1 MAMKL
6 AVSGLTGPTL
16 ALANAVQRVFDGLS
30 SVRMDIV
37 ADVASLPN
45 ATAWQGRKILVRD
58 IGAGVKGEATAL
70 DGTWHTRA
78 I

>member
-1 MAMKL
+1 MRL
-6 AVSGLTGPTL
+6 PFSGLTGP
-16 ALANAVQRVFDGLS
+16 ALNFANAVQRAFDALT

-45 ATAWQGRKILVRD
+45 ATAWQGRKIIVRD
-58 IGAGVKGEATAL
+58 IGAGVEGEATAL
-70 DGTWHTRA
+70 DGIWYTRA

>member
-1 MAMKL
+1 MRL
-6 AVSGLTGPTL
+6 PFSGLTGP
-16 ALANAVQRVFDGLS
+16 ALNFANAVQRAFDALT

-45 ATAWQGRKILVRD
+45 ATAWQGRKIIVRD
-58 IGAGVKGEATAL
+58 IGAGVEGEATAL

>member
-1 MAMKL
+1 MKL
-6 AVSGLTGPTL
+6 PFSGLTGPVL
-16 ALANAVQRVFDGLS
+16 NFANAVQQALDQQE
-30 SVRMDIV
+30 SVRMKIV
-37 ADVASLPN
+37 ANVAALPN

-70 DGTWHTRA
+70 DGVWTTRA